1 MHIPTGTP
9 WPAATQNT
17 LCQLEHPCPQQHE
30 KPSGQIGLKSSLEV
44 FLNPPFRCVVCEV
57 SSNVVA
63 VHSQDMN
70 VPSCPPNWESL
81 WIGYSFVMVRETFP
95 TKIK

>member
-1 MHIPTGTP
+1 MYLSDLRIKHKDLTSLSPNFSKI
-9 WPAATQNT
+9 
-17 LCQLEHPCPQQHE
+17 
-30 KPSGQIGLKSSLEV
+30 KLKV
-44 FLNPPFRCVVCEV
+44 FLHAPFRCVVCEV

-81 WIGYSFVMVRETFP
+81 WIGYSFVMVSETFP
-95 TKIK
+95 TSTSKYIF